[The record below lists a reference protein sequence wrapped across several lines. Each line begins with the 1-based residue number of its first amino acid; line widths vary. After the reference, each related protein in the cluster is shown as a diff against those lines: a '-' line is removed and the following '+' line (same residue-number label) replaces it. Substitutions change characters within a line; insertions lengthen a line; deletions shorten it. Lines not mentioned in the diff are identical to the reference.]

1 MHSTAR
7 VYFDATVALA
17 TMATFG
23 VIAGFVA
30 IAATG
35 DRMLALSATLVAFVL
50 AGIVAVI
57 RLWRSMREPM
67 RPTKPGAA
75 AES

>member
-17 TMATFG
+17 IMAALG

-35 DRMLALSATLVAFVL
+35 DRLLAFSVTLAVFVL
-50 AGIVAVI
+50 AGIVALI
-57 RLWRSMREPM
+57 RLWRSTREPA
-67 RPTKPGAA
+67 PS
-75 AES
+75 E

>member
-17 TMATFG
+17 IMATLG

-35 DRMLALSATLVAFVL
+35 DRALALSATLFVFVV
-50 AGIVAVI
+50 AGIVALV
-57 RLWRSMREPM
+57 RLWRSTREPA
-67 RPTKPGAA
+67 PS
-75 AES
+75 E

>member
-7 VYFDATVALA
+7 MYFDATVALA
-17 TMATFG
+17 IMATLG

-35 DRMLALSATLVAFVL
+35 DRLLAFSATLAAFVL
-50 AGIVAVI
+50 AGIVALV
-57 RLWRSMREPM
+57 RLWRSTREPV
-67 RPTKPGAA
+67 PS
-75 AES
+75 E